1 VERSVRKAQ
10 TDGCPENGS
19 VHWPKYDLMKNPI
32 IINLTKEASI
42 FFEN

>member
-1 VERSVRKAQ
+1 VERAVRKAQ
-10 TDGCPENGS
+10 TDGCPEKIS

-32 IINLTKEASI
+32 RINLMKEASI